1 MLIIENTA
9 CFSFCL
15 LKYYI
20 TFVVPGVR
28 IYTVVVKHKSPS
40 GKSDEKFKF

>member
-1 MLIIENTA
+1 MEKNTGR
-9 CFSFCL
+9 FSFCL

-40 GKSDEKFKF
+40 